1 MEKLK
6 VCENVGFTIEMD
18 NKSSR
23 NQANTLY
30 KDATKRFET
39 NNVSL
44 LTPYPIYNHVNC
56 EFLHYDAIKMV
67 ADEDTN
73 SVKDQYSNSLND
85 ARAYKSLLDKS
96 GKNQS
101 VVNADVQELRLV
113 DDWLMVLVEQH
124 PDFPVKKFFQHYLS
138 CQKNVITKNIE
149 RNEASTKNIKS
160 IWERDAEVQLINNL
174 HDDQKNKETVEKN
187 VVKKCTDVKDIRL
200 LLKKTVKK
208 RVKNCE
214 EKSPAKCEATD
225 ELLDDSIVNVED
237 FDETKISHNKESI
250 NVLQEVEQMTSP
262 TKVDKISINGLMK
275 KALQKRDQR
284 RDRRDRAREFFN
296 DKQLNK
302 KISVNNKKV
311 DDNDMKDVAV
321 NSVLLVED
329 FVSSAGKTP
338 NSVNKP
344 TEDVELIKKYN
355 TGKKINSKDIR
366 AMFLK
371 EEEVKEDSLI
381 KIKSL
386 SSISVVKT
394 SKSDEKVFTS
404 LLNSVNDEL
413 PLKISSVE
421 VAADLVAASVTRTL
435 NIETDKVSYAKNEI
449 KGSLFPTSFVEQF
462 DKSLP
467 VTGINF
473 YGDIKCIEKNME
485 ILNQY
490 ESLSAKF
497 DKAEDSIDC
506 LKQLIQPVSK
516 IDEIKKEISD
526 VEGPKQVLD
535 NIINGHKHVGS
546 KNCIKTKTIF
556 TNKKSETLKRNKEMT
571 NDKMRIINKEMIND
585 KRRIINNEQPKLCE
599 NSADRSENK
608 VCDSCKCLNLIDL
621 ERNKPE
627 ECEQMNVRRSS
638 RHKRKVD
645 YFEDKIS
652 PQKTDTRAK
661 KLPKCSSEPVLMSSV
676 SQEFCIVENELDNY
690 DDMEIDK
697 SKLDLDK
704 KKLTQLKSSQFKD
717 ISTKVK
723 PAVEL
728 NEVVV
733 NSFLSWTEKY
743 QPTKPRFVLG
753 NRVKVR
759 ELFDWLNTWK
769 ERNEIAAQRTSKR
782 NNSESESDLSLFSD
796 DDDEN
801 SFINTLLLTGPIGCG
816 TTAAVVACA
825 KQMQFKILEI
835 NPSILRTG
843 KHVMDR
849 VAEAVVSHQI
859 PKKHSATSKASFFS
873 CKSDKQEQLMATTQ
887 VAADEI
893 SLVLFEHVDIVYE
906 DHDKGF
912 WQGLNSLCRLSKRP
926 IILTANDPSTIIYD
940 DRGEPV
946 GMESISLERPSTEQ
960 LLPMMQIICLIEHVF
975 IPREI
980 LLEIIRLCNND
991 VRKTLLQLQFW
1002 FEQGKEPMYKLW
1014 KERCLNK
1021 TINSPSQIYSNDL
1034 NTKNNSNDKSQTD
1047 NTLIKESS
1055 LVENCEPS
1063 DQSKKKAFKIMIP
1076 RFNLKNFWKNPV
1088 EEFFNIKSISSLNL
1102 WNDQCIDSHHT
1113 FIKKTSKHTTGDHFL
1128 HNLGNI
1134 IDCVSDM
1141 DCYLCPRYDY
1151 KEKDVYQWS
1160 AFLKDS
1166 LVDSLTTESGV
1177 PNPYPISE
1185 MLESAKFVVE
1195 NCYEQCYEKKE
1206 KLVFIHHRTN
1216 HEDLV
1221 FQRLIESK
1229 MPTLSRLD
1237 RQNFYQDVL
1246 PCLRSIC
1253 SSEEQKRILQDKRRS
1268 RRFLHYLDS
1277 VSLGLDESALKK
1289 LSASPFSIF

>member
-1 MEKLK
+1 MEKFKLY
-6 VCENVGFTIEMD
+6 ENDNIGVTIEID
-18 NKSSR
+18 NNKSSR
-23 NQANTLY
+23 NQANMLY
-30 KDATKRFET
+30 KDATNRFST
-39 NNVSL
+39 NNISL

-56 EFLHYDAIKMV
+56 EFLHYDTIKMV

-73 SVKDQYSNSLND
+73 SIKDQYSNSLND
-85 ARAYKSLLDKS
+85 SRAYKNLLDKS

-101 VVNADVQELRLV
+101 VVDADVQELRLV

-124 PDFPVKKFFQHYLS
+124 PNFPVKKFFQHFLS
-138 CQKNVITKNIE
+138 CQKSVITKNIE
-149 RNEASTKNIKS
+149 RNEASTKNVKS

-174 HDDQKNKETVEKN
+174 QDDQRNKEIVEKN

-237 FDETKISHNKESI
+237 FDETEISHKKESI
-250 NVLQEVEQMTSP
+250 NVLQKIEQMTSP

-275 KALQKRDQR
+275 RALQKRDQR
-284 RDRRDRAREFFN
+284 KARRDRAKEFFN
-296 DKQLNK
+296 YDKQLNK
-302 KISVNNKKV
+302 KISVCNKKV
-311 DDNDMKDVAV
+311 DDNNIKDEVA
-321 NSVLLVED
+321 NSILLVED
-329 FVSSAGKTP
+329 FDSLPGKIP

-344 TEDVELIKKYN
+344 TEDVELVKKSKS
-355 TGKKINSKDIR
+355 GKKKNSKDIR

-386 SSISVVKT
+386 SSFSVVKT
-394 SKSDEKVFTS
+394 SSDENVLTN
-404 LLNSVNDEL
+404 LLNIVNDEL
-413 PLKISSVE
+413 PLKISTVE
-421 VAADLVAASVTRTL
+421 VAADLVTASVTETL
-435 NIETDKVSYAKNEI
+435 NIETDKVSCVKNEI
-449 KGSLFPTSFVEQF
+449 KSSLFPTSFVKQF
-462 DKSLP
+462 DISLP
-467 VTGINF
+467 ETGINF
-473 YGDIKCIEKNME
+473 DGDIKCIEKNME
-485 ILNQY
+485 ILDQY
-490 ESLSAKF
+490 ESLPAKF

-506 LKQLIQPVSK
+506 FKQLIQPVSK

-535 NIINGHKHVGS
+535 NIINGHKHDGT

-556 TNKKSETLKRNKEMT
+556 TNKKASKSETLKRNKEMT
-571 NDKMRIINKEMIND
+571 NDIV
-585 KRRIINNEQPKLCE
+585 RIINNEQPKLCE
-599 NSADRSENK
+599 HSVDRSENK

-652 PQKTDTRAK
+652 PQKTDIRAK
-661 KLPKCSSEPVLMSSV
+661 KFPKCSSEPVLMSSM
-676 SQEFCIVENELDNY
+676 SQEFRIIEKKLDNY
-690 DDMEIDK
+690 DDMDIDK
-697 SKLDLDK
+697 SKLDLDE

-723 PAVEL
+723 PSVEL

-753 NRVKVR
+753 NRAKVR
-759 ELFDWLNTWK
+759 ELFDWLNSWK
-769 ERNEIAAQRTSKR
+769 ERNDIAAQRTSRR
-782 NNSESESDLSLFSD
+782 NNSESESDLSIFS

-859 PKKHSATSKASFFS
+859 PKKHLAISKASFFS
-873 CKSDKQEQLMATTQ
+873 CKSDKQEQLVATTQ

-946 GMESISLERPSTEQ
+946 RMESISLERPSTEQ

-975 IPREI
+975 IPSEI
-980 LLEIIRLCNND
+980 LLEIIKFCNND

-1021 TINSPSQIYSNDL
+1021 TVTNNSPSQLY
-1034 NTKNNSNDKSQTD
+1034 SNDKSQTD

-1063 DQSKKKAFKIMIP
+1063 DQSKKKTFKIMIP

-1088 EEFFNIKSISSLNL
+1088 EEFFNIESISSLNL
-1102 WNDQCIDSHHT
+1102 WNNQCIDSHHT
-1113 FIKKTSKHTTGDHFL
+1113 FIKKKSKHTTGDHFL

-1134 IDCVSDM
+1134 VDCVSDM
-1141 DCYLCPRYDY
+1141 DCYLRPRYDC

-1166 LVDSLTTESGV
+1166 LVDSLTSESGV

-1206 KLVFIHHRTN
+1206 KLEFIQHRTN

-1246 PCLRSIC
+1246 PCLRSIS

-1277 VSLGLDESALKK
+1277 VSLGLDENVLKK